1 MASASDSPPAPSV
14 DRSEPVVSGSS
25 YLSAGGDGGA
35 TVDFLDLFFPPFLPP
50 PALPPILLADFFV
63 DFADFFVPF
72 LPHPFFGHFFPPPFF
87 VPLPPPPLPA
97 PLDFLVP
104 FLATILLAPSV
115 GLSLAHR
122 NKI

>member
-63 DFADFFVPF
+63 DFADFLVPF
-72 LPHPFFGHFFPPPFF
+72 S
-87 VPLPPPPLPA
+87 PPPLRA
-97 PLDFLVP
+97 PLVFLVP

-122 NKI
+122 NKII